1 MGWLELLTAA
11 FLITLPFGAWRA
23 TTRRLSLRW
32 FLAIHVP
39 IPIILL
45 IRIESGYSWHYIPF
59 TLGGCLLGQVLGAR
73 FFSAWR
79 NARQARHLRPAA
91 ASGSP
96 RPLSRPDGVEHRRSG
111 TG

>member
-45 IRIESGYSWHYIPF
+45 IRIESGYNWHYIPF
-59 TLGGCLLGQVLGAR
+59 TLGGCLLGQILGAR

-79 NARQARHLRPAA
+79 TAHHGKHLRPVS
-91 ASGSP
+91 ASVTP
-96 RPLSRPDGVEHRRSG
+96 HPLSRPDDVERRKSG
-111 TG
+111 AG